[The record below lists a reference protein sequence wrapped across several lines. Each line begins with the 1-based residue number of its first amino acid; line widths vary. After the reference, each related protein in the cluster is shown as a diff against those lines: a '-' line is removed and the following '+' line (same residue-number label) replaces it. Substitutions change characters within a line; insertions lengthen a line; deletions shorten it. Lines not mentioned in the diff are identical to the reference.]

1 LGTSRDRQLKSNFTT
16 LLVAT
21 STQSPKDP
29 KCLCDFE
36 LFVPLPFLHWHR
48 FPCKVVGVKLCH
60 SDNQCLDFPVD
71 DELVCHMVTQ
81 MQLLEGELEM
91 PKKWP
96 VSRNIELTEGH
107 YG

>member
-1 LGTSRDRQLKSNFTT
+1 
-16 LLVAT
+16 
-21 STQSPKDP
+21 
-29 KCLCDFE
+29 
-36 LFVPLPFLHWHR
+36 
-48 FPCKVVGVKLCH
+48 
-60 SDNQCLDFPVD
+60 
-71 DELVCHMVTQ
+71 MVTQ